1 MARLLVEK
9 QDGTYVEPSR
19 LTTGEYLTAWVR
31 GIASSGTVRPTTVK
45 TYDVAVRI
53 HIVPRLGRV
62 PLQQLTRK
70 LIREFYAAIT
80 VGGRVRRRGSL
91 SIKSVHNVHLTFH
104 RALEDAVDDALL
116 RSNPATRAHRVAPPR
131 HEARSWSA
139 AELHCFLCAVA
150 DNANF
155 ALWRL
160 AAFSGM
166 RRGELLGLRW
176 RDVDLELSVLSVQRQ
191 LIRNG
196 PIVAFGEPKTMAG
209 RRTIVLDSAT
219 VEALKAHQNQQA
231 SVRRVL
237 GDRYLSELDLVFCG
251 RDGGPRDPDAVTH
264 QFVRQVLRV
273 GLPRI
278 RFHDL
283 RHTHASIALH
293 ASVHPKVVQERL
305 GHSSVKLTLD
315 TYAHVLPPMH
325 QDAAARIAAIVDG
338 A

>member
-9 QDGTYVEPSR
+9 QDGTHVEPSR
-19 LTTGEYLTAWVR
+19 LTTGQYLTAWVE
-31 GIASSGTVRPTTVK
+31 GIAAGGTVRPTTAK

-62 PLQQLTRK
+62 PIQQLTRK
-70 LIREFYAAIT
+70 IIREFYAAIT
-80 VGGRVRRRGSL
+80 VGGRVRGRGGL
-91 SIKSVHNVHLTFH
+91 SIKSVHNVHLTLH

-116 RSNPATRAHRVAPPR
+116 RSNPATRAHRVVPPR
-131 HEARSWSA
+131 HEVRSWSPD
-139 AELHCFLCAVA
+139 ELRCFLKAVA
-150 DNANF
+150 NNPNF

-176 RDVDLELSVLSVQRQ
+176 QDVDFESSMLSVQRQ

-209 RRTIVLDSAT
+209 RRTIILDSAT
-219 VEALKAHQNQQA
+219 VEALRAHQDEQA
-231 SVRRVL
+231 IVRRAL
-237 GDRYLSELDLVFCG
+237 GDRYLADLDLVFCSG
-251 RDGGPRDPDAVTH
+251 NGGPRDPDAVTH
-264 QFVRQVLRV
+264 QFVRHVRSV

-315 TYAHVLPPMH
+315 TYAHVIPPMH
-325 QDAAARIAAIVDG
+325 RDAAARIASIVDDG
-338 A
+338 